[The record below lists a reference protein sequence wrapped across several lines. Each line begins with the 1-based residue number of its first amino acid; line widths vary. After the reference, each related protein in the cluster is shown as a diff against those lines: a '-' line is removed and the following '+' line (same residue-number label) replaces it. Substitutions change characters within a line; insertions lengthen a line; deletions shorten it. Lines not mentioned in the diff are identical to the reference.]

1 MRSFTTSRALTNLG
15 INIVVDDFGTGIC
28 SFDYLA
34 DSPIEG
40 VKIHQK
46 FTAMVDHSASSRA
59 ACAAITAMAHE
70 LGLKVTAEGVE
81 TWEQA
86 EALSEIGCDS
96 LQGFLFCE
104 PADAENMQHYLA
116 NPAPPGNGDDHD

>member
-1 MRSFTTSRALTNLG
+1 
-15 INIVVDDFGTGIC
+15 
-28 SFDYLA
+28 
-34 DSPIEG
+34 
-40 VKIHQK
+40 
-46 FTAMVDHSASSRA
+46 MVDHSASSRA

-70 LGLKVTAEGVE
+70 LGLQVTAEGVE

-104 PADAENMQHYLA
+104 PADADNMQQYLA
-116 NPAPPGNGDDHD
+116 NPAPLGNGDIDD